1 MALTILNV
9 AYPLAGVSPAVPG
22 GAEQVVAM
30 LDEALVRA
38 GHRSIVIAS
47 AGSRCRGQLVTT
59 PVPPDELDDCARA
72 RAQRWHRER
81 IAAVLARVPVDVV
94 HLHGLDFASYLPP
107 PGPPVVVTLHLPP
120 AWYPPA
126 ALRPDRP
133 RTHLVCV
140 SASQRALCPAYARI
154 RATVDNGVPLARLR
168 PGRRKA
174 GYAVAIGRFCP
185 EKGFHH
191 ALDAATAAGVPLI
204 LAGAAFGYPEH
215 RAYARDV
222 LAPRLVVPHRAIGAV
237 GPRRK
242 RHLLAGARC
251 LLVPSLAPET
261 SSLVAMEA
269 LACGTPIIAFRSGAL
284 VDLVEDGRTGFL
296 VDDVGAMAR
305 GIVAAGELDPEA
317 CRRAAEARCSGEAM
331 SRRYLELYAD
341 LAAETASGQA
351 YARAGS

>member
-1 MALTILNV
+1 MALTVLNV
-9 AYPLAGVSPAVPG
+9 AYTLASVTPNVPG
-22 GAEQVVAM
+22 GAEHVVAM

-38 GHRSIVIAS
+38 GHRSIVIAP
-47 AGSRCRGQLVTT
+47 AGSRCRGQLVPT
-59 PVPPDELDDCARA
+59 PAPPAELDDGARV

-81 IAAVLARVPVDVV
+81 IAAVMARTQVDVV
-94 HLHGLDFASYLPP
+94 HLHGLDFAAYLPP
-107 PGPPVVVTLHLPP
+107 PGPPVLVTLHLPP

-126 ALRPDRP
+126 ALRPERP

-140 SASQRALCPAYARI
+140 SSSQRAACPADARI
-154 RATVDNGVPLARLR
+154 CATIDNGVPLERLR
-168 PGRRKA
+168 PGRRK
-174 GYAVAIGRFCP
+174 GSYAVALGRICP

-191 ALDAATAAGVPLI
+191 ALDAATAASVPLI

-222 LAPRLVVPHRAIGAV
+222 VAPRLRSLHRAIGAV

-251 LLVPSLAPET
+251 LLVPSLVPET
-261 SSLVAMEA
+261 SSLVAMES

-284 VDLVEDGRTGFL
+284 VELVEDGRTGFL
-296 VDDVGAMAR
+296 VDSVTEMAR
-305 GIVAAGELDPEA
+305 AMGAARDLDPGA
-317 CRRAAEARCSGEAM
+317 CRRAAEAHCSAETM

-341 LAAETASGQA
+341 LAAETASRHLA
-351 YARAGS
+351 ARARS